1 MDRVR
6 CGPSTSSPKS
16 RPQSGSRSF
25 TNSLPEDINLIAGAN
40 FYGDAEKVVG
50 ITTEGRRD
58 KLYLATKVRCEGKEA
73 GLAQIDNSF
82 SMLGPLACSKR
93 PTN

>member
-1 MDRVR
+1 M
-6 CGPSTSSPKS
+6 
-16 RPQSGSRSF
+16 
-25 TNSLPEDINLIAGAN
+25 TNSLTEDVNLIESAN
-40 FYGDAEKVVG
+40 FYGDAEKAVG

-58 KLYLATKVRCEGKEA
+58 KFYLATKVRCEGKEA